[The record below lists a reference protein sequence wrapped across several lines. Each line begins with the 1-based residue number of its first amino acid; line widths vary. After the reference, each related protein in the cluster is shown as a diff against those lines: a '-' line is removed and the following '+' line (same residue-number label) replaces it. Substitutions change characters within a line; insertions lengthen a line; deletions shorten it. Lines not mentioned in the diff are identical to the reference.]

1 MVKPRGALIAV
12 AAAAIFAIGVMRWH
26 ASGLPLPVAGAAPAA
41 GPASRKSAEPV
52 PWINLDRLKAD
63 RPVVALGKR
72 RNPFQFVA
80 KPEPTPPPTPPPPP
94 GSGGADGEDGSED
107 EGPSPTP
114 TAPPPSPLPLRF
126 FGVLEPKGQG
136 KIAVI
141 LSEQKEILH
150 GREGEV
156 LGGRY
161 KILKIGH
168 ESIDVQEVT
177 TGHTERL
184 PLRGGQ

>member
-1 MVKPRGALIAV
+1 MVKQRGILIAV
-12 AAAAIFAIGVMRWH
+12 AAVAILTVGVMRWH
-26 ASGLPLPVAGAAPAA
+26 ASGLPLPVAGAAPRAGAA
-41 GPASRKSAEPV
+41 PQPV
-52 PWINLDRLKAD
+52 PWINLDRLKAE
-63 RPVVALGKR
+63 RPNVALGKK
-72 RNPFQFVA
+72 RNPFQFKQA
-80 KPEPTPPPTPPPPP
+80 PTPPPPVQTP
-94 GSGGADGEDGSED
+94 EPVDDDPDGAGGPDG
-107 EGPSPTP
+107 PVPTP
-114 TAPPPSPLPLRF
+114 TAPPIPPLPLRF

-168 ESIDVQEVT
+168 ESLDIQEVT